1 MERTLSFF
9 CSWLMALAHRWSKCI
24 TLEGNYVEKEEA
36 DLNRNKLD
44 WSLVRNRSFDKVIL
58 KNMRKSRMFKL
69 GKKYWNNLC
78 ETSEFH
84 ITILIGYCASLNISS
99 NVLSL

>member
-1 MERTLSFF
+1 
-9 CSWLMALAHRWSKCI
+9 MALEHRWSKCI

-44 WSLVRNRSFDKVIL
+44 WSIVRNRSFDTVIL

-69 GKKYWNNLC
+69 GKKYRNNLF
-78 ETSEFH
+78 ETSEISYNH
-84 ITILIGYCASLNISS
+84 SHWILCVFEYFEQCVNSLTTRDENS
-99 NVLSL
+99 